1 MDPEGNPN
9 GLDGEIAMP
18 DPNPKYQRCLRSLNV
33 LTTRF
38 VRLLQEAEGGVLDL
52 KDAVKLLAVGQ
63 KRRIYD
69 ITNVLEGIGLITKI
83 SKSIVKWTGTLPGEN
98 ILELSNRL
106 IHLKSELEDLEQKEC
121 MLDQQKF
128 WVEQS
133 IRNTTEDCSTL
144 TYVNHEDIC
153 NCFSGHTLLVVRAP
167 SGTQLDVPIPKAVQN
182 SPAKYQIHLKSIN
195 GPIDVILLNKH
206 SISSSPVVLP
216 VPPPE
221 EILRNAKLAMF
232 TRDETERNTAPCQAA
247 AYAKHNIKSRQTA
260 LEDAQALQS
269 SSLINAAPNKT
280 DPSALQGLSK
290 EMEDLLDPNKE
301 LMDADLITELIASQV
316 FSPLLRLS
324 PPPTEQEYAYNLD
337 DSEGLCDLF
346 DIPLLNV

>member
-1 MDPEGNPN
+1 MDPEGNPHSP
-9 GLDGEIAMP
+9 DGETAMS
-18 DPNPKYQRCLRSLNV
+18 DQSPKYQRCQRSLNV

-38 VRLLQEAEGGVLDL
+38 VRLLQEAQGGVLDL
-52 KDAVKLLAVGQ
+52 KYAVRVLAVGQ

-69 ITNVLEGIGLITKI
+69 ITNVLEGIGLIVKI
-83 SKSIVKWTGTLPGEN
+83 SKSTVKWIGALPGEN
-98 ILELSNRL
+98 ALELSNRL
-106 IHLKSELEDLEQKEC
+106 LVLKSELEDLEEKEC
-121 MLDQQKF
+121 MLDQQKM

-153 NCFSGHTLLVVRAP
+153 NCFRGHTLLAVRAP

-182 SPAKYQIHLKSIN
+182 SPAKFQIHLKSIN
-195 GPIDVILLNKH
+195 GPVDVILLNKH
-206 SISSSPVVLP
+206 STSSAPVVLP

-221 EILRNAKLAMF
+221 EILRDAKLAMS
-232 TRDETERNTAPCQAA
+232 TTDETESNSAPCQPA
-247 AYAKHNIKSRQTA
+247 AYGKRNTKSRQTA
-260 LEDAQALQS
+260 LEDKQALQS
-269 SSLINAAPNKT
+269 SSLMNAAPNRT
-280 DPSALQGLSK
+280 DTSALRSLSK

-301 LMDADLITELIASQV
+301 IMNADLITELMASEV

-324 PPPTEQEYAYNLD
+324 PPPTEQEYVYNLD